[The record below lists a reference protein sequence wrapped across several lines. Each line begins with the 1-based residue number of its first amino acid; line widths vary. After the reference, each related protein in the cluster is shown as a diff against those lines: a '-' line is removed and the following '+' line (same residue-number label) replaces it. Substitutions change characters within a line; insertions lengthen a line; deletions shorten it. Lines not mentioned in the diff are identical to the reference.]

1 MVINQMHA
9 HEDNSPTPGMVA
21 GGGIEEVP
29 TEMTALAFYPD
40 RLRKSETLRRNIK
53 CPESF
58 M

>member
-1 MVINQMHA
+1 MHA
-9 HEDNSPTPGMVA
+9 HEDNFPTPGMVA